1 MAYLPDESEFDCFE
15 SLPDPIVLLIFNNIA
30 DIKFLIRCRSVSKRF
45 NSLVPQTDSV
55 LLRVDRVISATDS
68 EFDDGVSFVFTL
80 FKSLY
85 KSLQDLISP
94 HRTSLPDPTRSQNS
108 PTQILRGFNGI
119 KNLRIELPSGDL
131 RLEKGTTIKWVTRFG
146 KTLKSCVILGFR
158 NSVTG
163 SEGMLDFNDNDGAG
177 AGLGAGGGLKMRVVW
192 TISALIAA
200 SARHYMMLDVISEQN
215 HLTNLIV
222 NDRENEGTVI
232 VDKDG
237 LQECRN
243 LSVEE
248 EINESSNLTEGGL
261 WWRTNRT
268 TVPAVTMRMR
278 HEARMELSGGM
289 IMEGATLVVVRPVS
303 GGGERGEVE
312 EKSGDIELATEAFGK
327 EGIYAEAAERL
338 LKSRTYIL
346 EMNSF

>member
-1 MAYLPDESEFDCFE
+1 MAYLLNESEFDCFD
-15 SLPDPIVLLIFNNIA
+15 SLPDPIVLLIFNNIS
-30 DIKFLIRCRSVSKRF
+30 DIKSLIRCRSVSKRF

-55 LLRVDRVISATDS
+55 LLRVDRVISASDS
-68 EFDDGVSFVFTL
+68 EFDDGVSFVFKL
-80 FKSLY
+80 FKSLF
-85 KSLQDLISP
+85 KSVQDIISP
-94 HRTSLPDPTRSQNS
+94 YRSSLPDPTRSQKS
-108 PTQILRGFNGI
+108 PTQILRGFDGI

-131 RLEKGTTIKWVTRFG
+131 RLENGTTIKWVARFG
-146 KTLKSCVILGFR
+146 KTLKSCVILGFK
-158 NSVTG
+158 NSGTG
-163 SEGMLDFNDNDGAG
+163 LEEMVDFNNNGGADV
-177 AGLGAGGGLKMRVVW
+177 GLGAGGGLKMRVVW

-237 LQECRN
+237 LQEGRN
-243 LSVEE
+243 LSVQEE
-248 EINESSNLTEGGL
+248 KNERSNVTDGGF

-268 TVPAVTMRMR
+268 TVPAVRMRMR

-303 GGGERGEVE
+303 GGVERNEME
-312 EKSGDIELATEAFGK
+312 EQSGDIELAAEAFGQ

-338 LKSRTYIL
+338 LKSRSYIL

>member
-1 MAYLPDESEFDCFE
+1 MAYLQDESESDFFDRI
-15 SLPDPIVLLIFNNIA
+15 PDPIVLLIFNNLS
-30 DIKFLIRCRSVSKRF
+30 DIKSLICCRSVSKRF

-55 LLRVDRVISATDS
+55 LLRVDRVISASDS
-68 EFDDGVSFVFTL
+68 EFDYGVSFVFTL
-80 FKSLY
+80 FKSLF

-94 HRTSLPDPTRSQNS
+94 YKASLPEPTRSQNS
-108 PTQILRGFNGI
+108 PTQILRGFDGI
-119 KNLRIELPSGDL
+119 RNLRVELPSGDL
-131 RLEKGTTIKWVTRFG
+131 RLEKGTTIKWVARFG

-158 NSVTG
+158 NSNTG
-163 SEGMLDFNDNDGAG
+163 LEGMVDFDNNGGA
-177 AGLGAGGGLKMRVVW
+177 GAGGGLKMRVVW

-237 LQECRN
+237 LKECRN
-243 LSVEE
+243 SSVDEAEE
-248 EINESSNLTEGGL
+248 EINESSNGTDSGL
-261 WWRTNRT
+261 WWRTDRT
-268 TVPAVTMRMR
+268 TVPAVRMRMR

-303 GGGERGEVE
+303 GGGERNEME
-312 EKSGDIELATEAFGK
+312 EQSGDIELAAGAFAK

-338 LKSRTYIL
+338 LKSRSYIL

>member
-1 MAYLPDESEFDCFE
+1 MACYLPDESDCFDRI
-15 SLPDPIVLLIFNNIA
+15 PDPIVLLIFNQIS
-30 DIKFLIRCRSVSKRF
+30 DIKTLMRCRSVSKRF

-55 LLRVDRVISATDS
+55 LLRVDRVISASDS

-80 FKSLY
+80 FKSLF

-94 HRTSLPDPTRSQNS
+94 YRASLPDPTRSQNS
-108 PTQILRGFNGI
+108 PTQILRGFDGI

-131 RLEKGTTIKWVTRFG
+131 RLEKGTTIKWVARFG
-146 KTLKSCVILGFR
+146 KALKSCVILGFR
-158 NSVTG
+158 NSGTG
-163 SEGMLDFNDNDGAG
+163 LEGMVDFNNNGGAG
-177 AGLGAGGGLKMRVVW
+177 AGAGGGLKMRVVW

-215 HLTNLIV
+215 YLANLIV
-222 NDRENEGTVI
+222 NDREDEGTVI

-237 LQECRN
+237 LKECRN
-243 LSVEE
+243 SSVDEAEE
-248 EINESSNLTEGGL
+248 EINESSNGTDGGL
-261 WWRTNRT
+261 WWRSNRT
-268 TVPAVTMRMR
+268 TVPAVRMRMR

-303 GGGERGEVE
+303 SGGERNEVE
-312 EKSGDIELATEAFGK
+312 EQSGDMELAAEAFGK
-327 EGIYAEAAERL
+327 EGIYVEAAERL
-338 LKSRTYIL
+338 LKSRSYIL